1 MTLSFR
7 KLKSDK
13 VIYLVPLVTLIFL
26 PNASEAA
33 IAPKFYLQ
41 IAVAIVAIIYL
52 IREKKIVSDNMLPFY
67 AHLILAIALILSLIS
82 QEQDIYEMLSGTW
95 GRRSGLLTYI
105 SLLAISLFF
114 AYIRVNY
121 QLLLKICFATG
132 VIQVAYAYLQYLN
145 LDPFPW
151 FKPADALIGTLGNP
165 NFLAAFIAIAVI
177 SGLSILFASGR
188 EKIERVIPTILLI
201 YSLLILNATNTS
213 QGFFMFGIGL
223 FVYLWLYLRGKN
235 PSRKIFQT
243 FWSFTIFTFTSILL
257 GLLGHGPFNAFH
269 DYSVIDR
276 GHMWRVGLQIFMH
289 NPINGTG
296 LDTYKYYE
304 EKYRSQESIAL
315 YGAGPHADASHNI
328 FIDLAYG
335 GGLILLLSYLFFLGV
350 TLYFIKNY
358 LKRIRTFDP
367 VFASLFGCWIAYQ
380 AQSVISIN
388 QLGLSVW
395 GFVFN
400 GALIRFCQYHDYKS
414 RYLVNEGRTYS
425 NR

>member
-7 KLKSDK
+7 RSKSER
-13 VIYLVPLVTLIFL
+13 VMYLIPLITLIFI
-26 PNASEAA
+26 PRISEAA

-41 IAVAIVAIIYL
+41 IAVAIIALIYL
-52 IREKKIVSDNMLPFY
+52 IHEKKIVPDNRLPLY
-67 AHLILAIALILSLIS
+67 AHLTLAIALILSLVS
-82 QEQDIYEMLSGTW
+82 QEQEINEMLSGAW
-95 GRRSGLLTYI
+95 GRRSGLLTYL

-114 AYIRVNY
+114 SYVRVNY
-121 QLLLKICFATG
+121 ELLLKICFATG
-132 VIQVAYAYLQYLN
+132 VIQVAYAYIQYLK

-165 NFLAAFIAIAVI
+165 NFLAAFIAMGII
-177 SGLSILFASGR
+177 SGISVLIASGK
-188 EKIERVIPTILLI
+188 EKIERIIPLILLI
-201 YSLLILNATNTS
+201 YSILILNATNTS
-213 QGFFMFGIGL
+213 QGFFMLGIGL
-223 FVYLWLYLRGKN
+223 FTYIWLFLR
-235 PSRKIFQT
+235 SRVLNSKIMQA
-243 FWSFTIFTFTSILL
+243 FWAGSILL
-257 GLLGHGPFNAFH
+257 FTSVALGMLGHGPFNSLH

-276 GHMWRVGLQIFMH
+276 GHMWRVGLQIFIN

-335 GGLILLLSYLFFLGV
+335 GGLILLLSYLFFLGI

-358 LKRIRTFDP
+358 MKRIRTFDP
-367 VFASLFGCWIAYQ
+367 VFASLLGCWIAYQ
-380 AQSVISIN
+380 AQSFISIS

-414 RYLVNEGRTYS
+414 RYLVNEGRI
-425 NR
+425 